1 MNNLISILL
10 SRWVL
15 AGSAL
20 AYIAPV
26 IQPFQQVSIPQ
37 HTSIKDF
44 VTKDSSF
51 KRAIAESRAE
61 TDKLISNAKAHT
73 GTIITIALHN
83 IDRGG

>member
-1 MNNLISILL
+1 MTNLTSILL

-15 AGSAL
+15 AGGAL
-20 AYIAPV
+20 AFMAPV
-26 IQPFQQVSIPQ
+26 IQPFQQMSIPQ

-61 TDKLISNAKAHT
+61 TDKLISKAKAHT
-73 GTIITIALHN
+73 GTIITIAIHK
-83 IDRGG
+83 IDKGG